1 MTQNPTPTAEYAPAL
16 RRVTAGG
23 SRFQELG
30 LVVVIAVLYVI
41 LSIFGGLNAKGNIS
55 NTFLNWDNQ
64 INGVLRD
71 AAIYAILAVGMT
83 GVIISGGIDISVGSV
98 VGLSSVMTAKCLQ
111 SFVQV
116 DSNQNVLW
124 QGNPFLIWCVALG
137 VPLGIGLLCG
147 LINGGLIVGLRLH
160 PFVVTLGTMPIFRWA
175 ANLPDYKSFPSPGH
189 ALPTSFTDVM
199 SFGFS
204 KNPTLEIMPT
214 IVTLL
219 VLLIGWLY
227 YSHTIWGRQVYAV
240 GGNEEAA
247 RYSGLSSWR
256 IKLRTYAIMG
266 LCCGVASLVYVGQ
279 WGSAQ
284 TMTGN
289 TYELTVIAS
298 AVIGGASLLGG
309 RGTALGAVLGA
320 VVLTLIQQGITVLQF
335 NEKHR
340 LLVVGLAIIIAAAID
355 QLLEYLRQR
364 RLMAN
369 SRFSQ

>member
-1 MTQNPTPTAEYAPAL
+1 
-16 RRVTAGG
+16 
-23 SRFQELG
+23 
-30 LVVVIAVLYVI
+30 
-41 LSIFGGLNAKGNIS
+41 
-55 NTFLNWDNQ
+55 
-64 INGVLRD
+64 
-71 AAIYAILAVGMT
+71 
-83 GVIISGGIDISVGSV
+83 
-98 VGLSSVMTAKCLQ
+98 
-111 SFVQV
+111 
-116 DSNQNVLW
+116 
-124 QGNPFLIWCVALG
+124 
-137 VPLGIGLLCG
+137 
-147 LINGGLIVGLRLH
+147 
-160 PFVVTLGTMPIFRWA
+160 
-175 ANLPDYKSFPSPGH
+175 
-189 ALPTSFTDVM
+189 
-199 SFGFS
+199 
-204 KNPTLEIMPT
+204 MPT